1 MKKIIFYTIAI
12 FSLLFSD
19 IALSQDTSKSQLP
32 DLIPYRK
39 GDKWGFVDKDGKEVT
54 PFKYDKVSYM
64 HDGSAKVELNGKHGF
79 IDKNGTEY
87 REE

>member
-1 MKKIIFYTIAI
+1 MAFLVILSVCLFDVQNLTVQDNSNTII
-12 FSLLFSD
+12 
-19 IALSQDTSKSQLP
+19 P